1 METNKDLRNEDKMPV
16 NQVNN
21 QIDYKGDEYSVEE
34 RNECYEKCLHNCGSI
49 KGFWNTWICCCNDS
63 PYKRVPEGFY
73 GVIQEFGKFQKIVPP
88 GLQYV
93 NPGTATLQLIDRRER
108 TVDLRKQTLLT
119 RDNVTI
125 LLDAVVYYKVMDPYK
140 AMFEIE
146 NLDMA
151 IREISKTTLKEVM
164 GSTLLQEAFEKREK
178 ISAHIRDVIDKPTAA
193 WGVDVTRCL
202 VLEIVLAPD
211 LQANLSSAATA
222 KRIAEGKIIN
232 AQADVDSAK
241 LMREASDILNTPA
254 AMQIRYLD
262 AITGLANAGNTKVI
276 FMPASSGKE
285 SSTDIKS
292 LKKYLI
298 QSELN

>member
-1 METNKDLRNEDKMPV
+1 MRQLDRATTMPV
-16 NQVNN
+16 NFKEN
-21 QIDYKGDEYSVEE
+21 YSVEE

-49 KGFWNTWICCCNDS
+49 KGFFNTWICCCADS

-73 GVIQEFGKFQKIVPP
+73 GVIQEFGKFVKIVPP

-93 NPGTATLQLIDRRER
+93 NPSTESIQLVDRRER
-108 TVDLRKQTLLT
+108 TVDLRKQALLT
-119 RDNVTI
+119 KDNVTI
-125 LLDAVVYYKVMDPYK
+125 LLDAVVYYKVLDPYK
-140 AMFEIE
+140 ALFDVE
-146 NLDMA
+146 NLDLA
-151 IREISKTTLKEVM
+151 IRELSRTTLKDVV
-164 GSTLLQEAFEKREK
+164 GNTLLQEVFENREK
-178 ISAHIRDVIDKPTAA
+178 MSIQIRDIIDKPTVA

-202 VLEIVLAPD
+202 VQEIVLAPD
-211 LQANLSSAATA
+211 LQQNLSSAATA

-232 AQADVDSAK
+232 AQADVDAAK

-276 FMPASSGKE
+276 FMPASTGKD

-292 LKKYLI
+292 LRKYLI